1 MNNKLAEIIKSE
13 EKGNKEEQVA
23 LFSKVIDTL
32 EELFYDSKIS
42 EMSEEYL
49 EVFTKF
55 FVKYL
60 HQVSK
65 NPYESILGETLDC
78 FEYPDYSLQ
87 ELKNSPKK
95 MVKMI
100 IKTNRDNL
108 GKNEEP
114 SFYEYGCGYF
124 VLKALE
130 ELSRKEVMKR
140 YFATF
145 NTSEIKLCCEVELL
159 EQIASIQITT
169 AIKQFKRDRDLT
181 ESITVSRK
189 VFGSNEIIEKEYQH
203 YLSWN
208 PAFDE
213 VERLC
218 IKSPDCEETLNV
230 AKEYLRSVMVK
241 GA

>member
-13 EKGNKEEQVA
+13 EKGNKEQLA

-42 EMSEEYL
+42 EMTEENL
-49 EVFTKF
+49 EVFAKF
-55 FVKYL
+55 FVQYL

-78 FEYPDYSLQ
+78 FDYADYSLQ
-87 ELKNSPKK
+87 ELKNSPVK

-100 IKTNRDNL
+100 IKSNKENL
-108 GKNEEP
+108 CENEEP
-114 SFYEYGCGYF
+114 RFYEYGCGYF
-124 VLKALE
+124 ILKALE
-130 ELSRKEVMKR
+130 ELSKK
-140 YFATF
+140 ATF
-145 NTSEIKLCCEVELL
+145 NTSEIKLSCEVELL
-159 EQIASIQITT
+159 EQITSIQITT

-189 VFGSNEIIEKEYQH
+189 VFGSNEIIKKEYQH

-208 PAFDE
+208 PNFDE

-218 IKSPDCEETLNV
+218 IKSPDCAETLNV
-230 AKEYLRSVMVK
+230 AKEYLRSVMV
-241 GA
+241 

>member
-13 EKGNKEEQVA
+13 VKGNNKEQLS
-23 LFSKVIDTL
+23 LFSKIIDTL
-32 EELFYDSKIS
+32 EELFYDSEIS

-49 EVFTKF
+49 EVFAKF
-55 FVKYL
+55 FVQYL

-78 FEYPDYSLQ
+78 FDYPDYSLQ

-95 MVKMI
+95 MFKMI
-100 IKTNRDNL
+100 IKSNRDNL

-145 NTSEIKLCCEVELL
+145 NTSKIKLCCEVELL

-169 AIKQFKRDRDLT
+169 AIKQFKSDRHLT
-181 ESITVSRK
+181 EDITVSRK
-189 VFGSNEIIEKEYQH
+189 VFESNDIKEKEYRH
-203 YLSWN
+203 YPSWN
-208 PAFDE
+208 PNFDE

-218 IKSPDCEETLNV
+218 DKSPDCEETLNV